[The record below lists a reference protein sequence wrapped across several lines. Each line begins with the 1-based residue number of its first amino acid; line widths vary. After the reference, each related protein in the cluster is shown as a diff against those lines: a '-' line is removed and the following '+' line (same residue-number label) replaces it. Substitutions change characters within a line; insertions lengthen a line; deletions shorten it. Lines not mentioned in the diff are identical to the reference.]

1 MHTEIGSSLFPR
13 LRDSPLGAGVE
24 SRNLGKD
31 FSRSLYKSEISFTS
45 IGNPS
50 VEGFRVFMGLDI
62 LDRNSSAG
70 GFGNPCSLRIRI
82 PKKKFENPDSGI
94 PQLEDSGNPSVYGIG
109 RCIRLTAQTL
119 FSTTSPPADLA
130 GTLRCRTCRVTLT
143 PSEDKRPRMTRLQ
156 KRPMMKLEQ
165 EKNK

>member
-1 MHTEIGSSLFPR
+1 MALALSVW
-13 LRDSPLGAGVE
+13 A
-24 SRNLGKD
+24 
-31 FSRSLYKSEISFTS
+31 FTS

-62 LDRNSSAG
+62 LDGNSSAG

-109 RCIRLTAQTL
+109 R
-119 FSTTSPPADLA
+119 
-130 GTLRCRTCRVTLT
+130 
-143 PSEDKRPRMTRLQ
+143 
-156 KRPMMKLEQ
+156 
-165 EKNK
+165 

>member
-1 MHTEIGSSLFPR
+1 MHTYRDRLKSPR
-13 LRDSPLGAGVE
+13 LRDSPLGAGGE

-62 LDRNSSAG
+62 LDGNSSAG

-82 PKKKFENPDSGI
+82 PPKKFENPDSGI
-94 PQLEDSGNPSVYGIG
+94 PQLEDSGNAAVYGIG
-109 RCIRLTAQTL
+109 RRSFPMQFWVEINCSVEERVILNVEPCSNNTDSLQRTASYNVFQKY
-119 FSTTSPPADLA
+119 STP
-130 GTLRCRTCRVTLT
+130 V
-143 PSEDKRPRMTRLQ
+143 EPRKHVL
-156 KRPMMKLEQ
+156 
-165 EKNK
+165 